1 MNRRVLP
8 GDVDPQSRNRLPMP
22 KREELDPAGQKV
34 FDHHMDPA
42 GGSIAGLQGP
52 GGIKLHSPKLAAAS
66 SPTTRYLRREAGFT
80 GPMRELI
87 ILIAARE
94 MDSRFEWAAHEP
106 EALKEGLPQAIIDV
120 VKHKRPTDGVP
131 AAEATV
137 ITFGRQLFRDKR
149 VEPAVFAAMLK
160 IFGRRQLVDLVAL
173 MGNYAGTA
181 LLLAAF
187 DMQLPDG
194 DVKELPV
201 G

>member
-1 MNRRVLP
+1 MTNRKLP
-8 GDVDPQSRNRLPMP
+8 DDVYPGSRCRLPLV
-22 KREELDPAGQKV
+22 KREALDAAGQKV
-34 FDHHMDPA
+34 FDHHQDPA

-52 GGIKLHSPKLAAAS
+52 GGIKLHSPKLAAAA
-66 SPTTRYLRREAGFT
+66 SPMTRYLRREAGFP

-94 MDSRFEWAAHEP
+94 MDSKFEWAAHEP
-106 EALKEGLPQAIIDV
+106 EALKEGLPQTIIDAI
-120 VKHKRPTDGVP
+120 KHKRPTDDLP
-131 AAEATV
+131 ETEATV
-137 ITFGRQLFRDKR
+137 IAFGRQLFQNKR
-149 VEPAVFAAMLK
+149 VEPAIFAKARA
-160 IFGRRQLVDLVAL
+160 IFGERQLVDLVSL
-173 MGNYAGTA
+173 MGNYAATA

>member
-1 MNRRVLP
+1 MSGRQLP
-8 GDVDPQSRNRLPMP
+8 SDVHADSRNRLPLP
-22 KREELDPAGQKV
+22 KRDELDEAGKKV
-34 FDHHMDPA
+34 FDHHTDPK
-42 GGSIAGLQGP
+42 GFSIAGLQGP
-52 GGIKLHSPKLAAAS
+52 GGIKLHSPKLAAAA
-66 SPTTRYLRREAGFT
+66 SPATRYLRREAGFS
-80 GPMRELI
+80 GPMRELV

-106 EALKEGLPQAIIDV
+106 EALKEGLPQAVIDV
-120 VKHKRPTDGVP
+120 VKHKRPTDGLP
-131 AAEATV
+131 ETEATV

-149 VEPAVFAAMLK
+149 VEPAVFATMLRL
-160 IFGRRQLVDLVAL
+160 FGKRQLVDLVAL

-194 DVKELPV
+194 EVKELPV

>member
-1 MNRRVLP
+1 MNKRALP
-8 GDVDPQSRNRLPMP
+8 KDVHEDSRCRLPMA
-22 KREELDPAGQKV
+22 KREELDEAGKKV
-34 FDHHMDPA
+34 FDHHLDPA
-42 GGSIAGLQGP
+42 GGSIAGLRGP
-52 GGIKLHSPKLAAAS
+52 GGIKLHSPRLAAA
-66 SPTTRYLRREAGFT
+66 TTPANRYLRRDAGFS
-80 GPMRELI
+80 GPIRELI

-120 VKHKRPTDGVP
+120 VKQRKPTAGLP
-131 AAEATV
+131 ETEATV

-149 VEPAVFAAMLK
+149 VEPAVFAKALA
-160 IFGRRQLVDLVAL
+160 IFGQRQLVDLVAL
-173 MGNYAGTA
+173 MGNYASTA

>member
-1 MNRRVLP
+1 MSGRPLP
-8 GDVDPQSRNRLPMP
+8 SDVHAESRNRLPMP
-22 KREELDPAGQKV
+22 KREELDEAGRKV
-34 FDHHMDPA
+34 FDHHTDPK

-52 GGIKLHSPKLAAAS
+52 GGIKLHSPKLASAA

-106 EALKEGLPQAIIDV
+106 EALKEGLPQSVIDV
-120 VKHKRPTDGVP
+120 VKHKRPTDGLP
-131 AAEATV
+131 EAEATV
-137 ITFGRQLFRDKR
+137 ITFGRQLFQKKR
-149 VEPAVFAAMLK
+149 VEPAVFATMLK
-160 IFGRRQLVDLVAL
+160 LFGKRQLVDLVAL

-194 DVKELPV
+194 EVKELPV

>member
-1 MNRRVLP
+1 MTKRALP
-8 GDVDPQSRNRLPMP
+8 KDVYEDSRCRLPMP
-22 KREELDPAGQKV
+22 KREDLDEASRKV
-34 FDHHMDPA
+34 FDHHLDPA

-52 GGIKLHSPKLAAAS
+52 GGIKLHSPKLAAAA
-66 SPTTRYLRREAGFT
+66 SPTTRYLRREAGFS
-80 GPMRELI
+80 GPIRELA

-106 EALKEGLPQAIIDV
+106 EALKEGLPQAIVDV
-120 VKHKRPTDGVP
+120 VKHRKPADGLP
-131 AAEATV
+131 ELEATV

-149 VEPAVFAAMLK
+149 IEPTVFAKALSH
-160 IFGRRQLVDLVAL
+160 FGPRQLVDLVAL

-194 DVKELPV
+194 EVKELPL